1 MDKAIEDKLYD
12 TDNDV
17 NLTKI
22 ITNYIGNICDKCGLE
37 SEDEPLRFVIS
48 FDKKYGN
55 YRFYDLPKADYKLKK
70 FCRKC
75 CQSKASA
82 APIYIEIN
90 DSNK

>member
-37 SEDEPLRFVIS
+37 SEDEPLRFVYEVI
-48 FDKKYGN
+48 
-55 YRFYDLPKADYKLKK
+55 FYNFFQL
-70 FCRKC
+70 
-75 CQSKASA
+75 
-82 APIYIEIN
+82 
-90 DSNK
+90 